1 MENAMEE
8 DLALFS
14 VQHASRLGANHVDA
28 GLEDHYDG
36 LITVADGKVQHGVIN
51 RRRGMGIKASVNGA

>member
-1 MENAMEE
+1 MEKAMEE

-14 VQHASRLGANHVDA
+14 VQRASKLSANHVDA

-36 LITVADGKVQHGVIN
+36 L
-51 RRRGMGIKASVNGA
+51 

>member
-1 MENAMEE
+1 MEKAMEE

-14 VQHASRLGANHVDA
+14 VQRASKLGANHVDA

-36 LITVADGKVQHGVIN
+36 L
-51 RRRGMGIKASVNGA
+51 